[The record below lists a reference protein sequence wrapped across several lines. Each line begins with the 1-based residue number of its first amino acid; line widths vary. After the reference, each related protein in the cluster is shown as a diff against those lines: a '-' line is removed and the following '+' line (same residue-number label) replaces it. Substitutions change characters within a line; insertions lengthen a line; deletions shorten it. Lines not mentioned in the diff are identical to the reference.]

1 LKDVNVAGRYARA
14 LFIVTEQRQETT
26 RALEDLKGMWEVMKP
41 GSRVGALLA
50 TPQVL
55 LTDKRKVLGTL
66 LDRVSRPVVLFIDLL
81 LRKKRLGHLEQI
93 VHEYEAIVEK
103 REGIQRATV
112 VSAVPLT
119 RDESDR
125 LHAELERRTK
135 SKIKL
140 TAEVDPA
147 LDGGALVRIG
157 DQVIDRSVRTLLE
170 QIERQLAE
178 VTV

>member
-1 LKDVNVAGRYARA
+1 LRNVTVAARYARA
-14 LFIVTEQRQETT
+14 LFIVTEQRHETP
-26 RALEDLKGMWEVMKP
+26 RALEDLKGMWEVVKP
-41 GSRVGALLA
+41 GTRVGELLE

-55 LTDKRKVLGTL
+55 LTDKRKVLETL

-81 LRKKRLGHLEQI
+81 LRKKRLGELEQI

-103 REGIQRATV
+103 QQGIQRATV

-119 RDESDR
+119 HEETDR
-125 LHAELERRTK
+125 LHGELERRTK

-140 TAEVDPA
+140 SAEVDPA
-147 LDGGALVRIG
+147 LGGGALVRIG
-157 DQVIDRSVRTLLE
+157 DHVIDRSVRTLLE

-178 VTV
+178 VSV